1 MINSPT
7 LSSEQ
12 TTVATTTTVN
22 VNAKADTNADAATT
36 TINKRYSVT
45 HKREPS
51 VPHEVKETLDATVTE
66 TQDGERCLNNYILR
80 EVIGRGA
87 YGTVIQAI
95 EKDTNMHYAIKEF
108 SKARLRK
115 RDMANYFRRG
125 GFRGARRG
133 RFAPNPNLQGNSDPL
148 YLIRGEVAVLKKLN
162 HPNVV
167 KLFEVLDD
175 PENDSLYM
183 VFEMCDNG
191 NLMDISINKQAKPFS
206 EEKSRLYFIEM
217 ILGFEYLHENDII
230 HRDIKPDNLLL
241 SSDDVLKIVDFGV
254 SEIFVRGNDKTTK
267 SAGSPAF
274 MAPELCKAQHGE
286 ISGKA
291 ADIWSMGVT
300 LYCLVFGRL
309 PFEKDNILE
318 LYESI
323 KNDDVRIS
331 ENINPDLAD
340 ILYKLLEKDPD
351 KRITMNELREH
362 PWVTLRGTDPLIS
375 TAKNC
380 AEMVTE
386 ITDDELSSAIKPI
399 SIKSLVTL
407 ITAVKKFKRL
417 SRTQNNYPEA
427 LIRISDDKG
436 AVAAE

>member
-7 LSSEQ
+7 F
-12 TTVATTTTVN
+12 TA
-22 VNAKADTNADAATT
+22 
-36 TINKRYSVT
+36 

-95 EKDTNMHYAIKEF
+95 EKDTNAHYAIKEF

-133 RFAPNPNLQGNSDPL
+133 RFAPNPNLQDNSDPL

-191 NLMDISINKQAKPFS
+191 NLMNISINKQAKPFS

-217 ILGFEYLHENDII
+217 IL
-230 HRDIKPDNLLL
+230 DIKPDNLLL
-241 SSDDVLKIVDFGV
+241 SKDDILKIVDFGV

-274 MAPELCKAQHGE
+274 MAPELCKAHHGE

-323 KNDDVRIS
+323 KNHDIQIS
-331 ENINPDLAD
+331 GNINPDLAD

-351 KRITMNELREH
+351 KRITMHELREH
-362 PWVTLRGTDPLIS
+362 PWVTLRGAEPLIS
-375 TAKNC
+375 TAENC
-380 AEMVTE
+380 TEMVTE

-399 SIKSLVTL
+399 SIRSLVTL

-417 SRTQNNYPEA
+417 SRTQNHYPEA
-427 LIRISDDKG
+427 LIRINDDKE

>member
-7 LSSEQ
+7 F
-12 TTVATTTTVN
+12 TV
-22 VNAKADTNADAATT
+22 
-36 TINKRYSVT
+36 

-51 VPHEVKETLDATVTE
+51 VPHEIKETLDATVTE

-95 EKDTNMHYAIKEF
+95 EKDTNAHYAIKEF

-133 RFAPNPNLQGNSDPL
+133 RFAPNPNLQDNSDPL

-183 VFEMCDNG
+183 D
-191 NLMDISINKQAKPFS
+191 DI
-206 EEKSRLYFIEM
+206 
-217 ILGFEYLHENDII
+217 
-230 HRDIKPDNLLL
+230 
-241 SSDDVLKIVDFGV
+241 LKIVDFGV

-274 MAPELCKAQHGE
+274 MAPELCK
-286 ISGKA
+286 GKA

-323 KNDDVRIS
+323 KNDDVQIS
-331 ENINPDLAD
+331 GNINPDLAD

-351 KRITMNELREH
+351 KRITMHELREH
-362 PWVTLRGTDPLIS
+362 PWVTLRGAEPLIS
-375 TAKNC
+375 TAENC
-380 AEMVTE
+380 TEMVTE

-399 SIKSLVTL
+399 SIRSLVTL

-427 LIRISDDKG
+427 LIRINDDKE

>member
-1 MINSPT
+1 
-7 LSSEQ
+7 
-12 TTVATTTTVN
+12 
-22 VNAKADTNADAATT
+22 
-36 TINKRYSVT
+36 
-45 HKREPS
+45 
-51 VPHEVKETLDATVTE
+51 
-66 TQDGERCLNNYILR
+66 
-80 EVIGRGA
+80 
-87 YGTVIQAI
+87 
-95 EKDTNMHYAIKEF
+95 AIKEF

-133 RFAPNPNLQGNSDPL
+133 RFAPNPNLQDNSDPL

-183 VFEMCDNG
+183 D
-191 NLMDISINKQAKPFS
+191 DI
-206 EEKSRLYFIEM
+206 
-217 ILGFEYLHENDII
+217 
-230 HRDIKPDNLLL
+230 
-241 SSDDVLKIVDFGV
+241 LKIVDFGV

-274 MAPELCKAQHGE
+274 MAPELCK
-286 ISGKA
+286 GKA

-323 KNDDVRIS
+323 KNDDVQIS
-331 ENINPDLAD
+331 GNINPDLAD

-351 KRITMNELREH
+351 KRITMHELREH
-362 PWVTLRGTDPLIS
+362 PWVTLRGAEPLIS
-375 TAKNC
+375 TAENC
-380 AEMVTE
+380 TEMVTE

-399 SIKSLVTL
+399 SIRSLVTL

-427 LIRISDDKG
+427 LIRINDDKE

>member
-7 LSSEQ
+7 F
-12 TTVATTTTVN
+12 TV
-22 VNAKADTNADAATT
+22 
-36 TINKRYSVT
+36 

-51 VPHEVKETLDATVTE
+51 VPHEIKETLDATVTE

-95 EKDTNMHYAIKEF
+95 EKDTNAHYAIKEF

-133 RFAPNPNLQGNSDPL
+133 RFAPNPNLQDNSDPL

-183 VFEMCDNG
+183 D
-191 NLMDISINKQAKPFS
+191 DI
-206 EEKSRLYFIEM
+206 
-217 ILGFEYLHENDII
+217 
-230 HRDIKPDNLLL
+230 
-241 SSDDVLKIVDFGV
+241 LKIVDFGV

-274 MAPELCKAQHGE
+274 MAPELCK
-286 ISGKA
+286 GKA

-323 KNDDVRIS
+323 KNDDVQIS
-331 ENINPDLAD
+331 GNINPDLAD
-340 ILYKLLEKDPD
+340 ILY
-351 KRITMNELREH
+351 
-362 PWVTLRGTDPLIS
+362 
-375 TAKNC
+375 
-380 AEMVTE
+380 
-386 ITDDELSSAIKPI
+386 
-399 SIKSLVTL
+399 
-407 ITAVKKFKRL
+407 
-417 SRTQNNYPEA
+417 
-427 LIRISDDKG
+427 
-436 AVAAE
+436 